1 MCQSVKGPELKVIR
15 ARYEP
20 EPSSITFSKGVD
32 DTNII
37 LEAEFYFKADVD
49 ALFAKMS
56 EEIKGLNEYIARLK
70 HQDYIDHL
78 KKCIRD

>member
-1 MCQSVKGPELKVIR
+1 MSMPNKCIPGTWPLKVIR

-20 EPSSITFSKGVD
+20 EPSSIMFPKGSD
-32 DTNII
+32 DTDII

-56 EEIKGLNEYIARLK
+56 EEINGLNEYIARLK
-70 HQDYIDHL
+70 HDNNVPHM
-78 KKCIRD
+78 

>member
-1 MCQSVKGPELKVIR
+1 MHTSNRCLPGPLPLKAIR

-20 EPSSITFSKGVD
+20 DPSSRVFSKGSD
-32 DTNII
+32 DTDII

-49 ALFAKMS
+49 ALFTKMS

-70 HQDYIDHL
+70 
-78 KKCIRD
+78 RDNNVPHM

>member
-20 EPSSITFSKGVD
+20 EPSSITFSKGGD
-32 DTNII
+32 DTDII

-56 EEIKGLNEYIARLK
+56 EEIKGVNEYIARLK
-70 HQDYIDHL
+70 HDNNVPHM
-78 KKCIRD
+78 

>member
-20 EPSSITFSKGVD
+20 EPSSITFSKGGD
-32 DTNII
+32 DTDII

-56 EEIKGLNEYIARLK
+56 EEINGLNEYIARLK
-70 HQDYIDHL
+70 HDNNVPHM
-78 KKCIRD
+78 

>member
-20 EPSSITFSKGVD
+20 EPSSITFSKGGD

-49 ALFAKMS
+49 ALFAKMR

-70 HQDYIDHL
+70 HENNVPHM
-78 KKCIRD
+78 

>member
-1 MCQSVKGPELKVIR
+1 MHTSNRCLPGSWPLKSIR

-20 EPSSITFSKGVD
+20 EPGSIMFSKGSD
-32 DTNII
+32 DADII

-56 EEIKGLNEYIARLK
+56 EEINCLNEYIARLI
-70 HQDYIDHL
+70 HDNNVPHM
-78 KKCIRD
+78 

>member
-20 EPSSITFSKGVD
+20 EPSSITFSKGGD

-56 EEIKGLNEYIARLK
+56 EEIKGLNEYITRLK
-70 HQDYIDHL
+70 HDNNVPHM
-78 KKCIRD
+78 

>member
-1 MCQSVKGPELKVIR
+1 MSMPNKCITGPLPLKVIR

-20 EPSSITFSKGVD
+20 EPSSITFLKGSD
-32 DTNII
+32 DTDII
-37 LEAEFYFKADVD
+37 LEAEFYFKSDVD

-70 HQDYIDHL
+70 HENNVPHM
-78 KKCIRD
+78 

>member
-20 EPSSITFSKGVD
+20 EPSSIMFSKGGD

-49 ALFAKMS
+49 ALFAKML

-70 HQDYIDHL
+70 HENNVPHM
-78 KKCIRD
+78 

>member
-20 EPSSITFSKGVD
+20 EPSSITFSKGGD
-32 DTNII
+32 DTDII

-70 HQDYIDHL
+70 HDNNVPHM
-78 KKCIRD
+78 

>member
-1 MCQSVKGPELKVIR
+1 MPMPNKCIPGPLPLKAIR

-20 EPSSITFSKGVD
+20 EPSSIMFSKGSD
-32 DTNII
+32 DTDIV

-56 EEIKGLNEYIARLK
+56 EEINGLNEYIARLK
-70 HQDYIDHL
+70 HDNNVPHM
-78 KKCIRD
+78 

>member
-1 MCQSVKGPELKVIR
+1 MPTSNKCLPGTWPLKVIR

-20 EPSSITFSKGVD
+20 EPSSITFSKGGD

-56 EEIKGLNEYIARLK
+56 DEIKGLNEYITRLK
-70 HQDYIDHL
+70 HDNNVPHM
-78 KKCIRD
+78 

>member
-1 MCQSVKGPELKVIR
+1 MCQSVKGPELKGIR

-20 EPSSITFSKGVD
+20 EPSSITFSKGGD
-32 DTNII
+32 DTDII

-70 HQDYIDHL
+70 HDNNVPHM
-78 KKCIRD
+78 

>member
-1 MCQSVKGPELKVIR
+1 M
-15 ARYEP
+15 
-20 EPSSITFSKGVD
+20 TFSKGSD
-32 DTNII
+32 DTDII

-70 HQDYIDHL
+70 HENNVPHM
-78 KKCIRD
+78 